1 MVTLKERV
9 PKRLRVPVSFLSL
22 ALGIISIPLA
32 WVLTLTGLAAHY
44 NLLGIGKGGISTV
57 EAAIVTFVGLAFVGT
72 TYLGYK
78 GFMYFSY

>member
-9 PKRLRVPVSFLSL
+9 PKRLRVPISFLSL
-22 ALGIISIPLA
+22 AIGIISIPIA
-32 WVLTLTGLAAHY
+32 WVLTLSGLAAHY
-44 NLLGIGKGGISTV
+44 NLLGIEKGAISTV
-57 EAAIVTFVGLAFVGT
+57 EAATVVFVGLCFVGT